1 MLRLFQTLLLQ
12 YGDHRRKASNGSG
25 GTADGIL
32 DVSELLLHAWRCQSC
47 GEELI
52 AHFSLLCEASPL
64 VSFLSFDQNNQTC
77 RIFGHFV
84 LVKWKGDGQAPEC
97 TKTCNLVQS
106 SEFLCVLDPETSWG
120 DTSGQVGC
128 RNSCDRD
135 PRWAHLKQKP
145 GPFASRRPTI
155 FTLLGPTCA
164 QATVVETDSRLCFGK
179 SFNTSSLCI
188 HDLFSLSSWDR
199 AVLQPGHWD
208 PLSSCCSQ
216 LQAQVQWTLS
226 ERGGRL
232 PVWQWLQG
240 ASKLLLGLWRCLRG
254 AKYVLLEAML
264 IGFYTVFFHCIVLTG
279 KRPILLFAQGYGK
292 PYD

>member
-120 DTSGQVGC
+120 DTSGQVGF

-135 PRWAHLKQKP
+135 PR
-145 GPFASRRPTI
+145 
-155 FTLLGPTCA
+155 
-164 QATVVETDSRLCFGK
+164 
-179 SFNTSSLCI
+179 
-188 HDLFSLSSWDR
+188 
-199 AVLQPGHWD
+199 
-208 PLSSCCSQ
+208 
-216 LQAQVQWTLS
+216 
-226 ERGGRL
+226 
-232 PVWQWLQG
+232 
-240 ASKLLLGLWRCLRG
+240 
-254 AKYVLLEAML
+254 
-264 IGFYTVFFHCIVLTG
+264 
-279 KRPILLFAQGYGK
+279 
-292 PYD
+292 